1 MRGQR
6 SDLALASPGPSSVC
20 PSCIGSTAFLVK
32 CMRVGAVPDKGS
44 CNLFLVEG
52 DPHCPNVFASDLVSC
67 RDNGAL
73 ETGHGEMK

>member
-1 MRGQR
+1 
-6 SDLALASPGPSSVC
+6 
-20 PSCIGSTAFLVK
+20 
-32 CMRVGAVPDKGS
+32 MRVGAVPDKGS